1 MLAGEH
7 KVETGEYPDLHREDA
22 RLEIVGGILVLIVML
37 IFSGIKVVKDSNR
50 LVIYR
55 FGKVVATKGA
65 GVHLVMPIFETA
77 ETVDTR
83 VKVVETPEISATT
96 LELETVM
103 VSAICMFQV
112 GDVAKAVTKVDDYVG
127 ATGAVVQTALR
138 TAVSQ
143 NDLQTLQTEQKG
155 INKRLKALAEKQT
168 REWGVNI
175 KSVEIKHLQVMQK
188 LSG

>member
-1 MLAGEH
+1 M
-7 KVETGEYPDLHREDA
+7 
-22 RLEIVGGILVLIVML
+22 EIIGGILVLIVML

-96 LELETVM
+96 LELETVSI
-103 VSAICMFQV
+103 SAVCMFQV
-112 GDVAKAVTKVDDYVG
+112 GDVAKAVTKVDDYVS

-175 KSVEIKHLQVMQK
+175 KSIEIKHLEVVAK
-188 LSG
+188 VAVAEIAVAETAVIEAEA

>member
-1 MLAGEH
+1 M
-7 KVETGEYPDLHREDA
+7 
-22 RLEIVGGILVLIVML
+22 EIIGGILVLIVML

-55 FGKVVATKGA
+55 FGKVVATKGV
-65 GVHLVMPIFETA
+65 GMHLVMPLFETS

-83 VKVVETPEISATT
+83 VKVVNTPELTATT
-96 LELETVM
+96 LELEAVS

-112 GDVAKAVTKVDDYVG
+112 GDVARAVTKVDDYVS
-127 ATGAVVQTALR
+127 ATSAVVQTALR

-143 NDLQTLQTEQKG
+143 NDLQTLLTEQKG

-168 REWGVNI
+168 RDWGVNI
-175 KSVEIKHLQVMQK
+175 KSIEITHLQVVPK
-188 LSG
+188 LAAVEVKPELSAEPG

>member
-1 MLAGEH
+1 LFAKPIKEGS
-7 KVETGEYPDLHREDA
+7 
-22 RLEIVGGILVLIVML
+22 RLEIIGGILVLIVML

-83 VKVVETPEISATT
+83 VKVVETPEITATT
-96 LELETVM
+96 PELETVSI
-103 VSAICMFQV
+103 SAVCMFQV
-112 GDVAKAVTKVDDYVG
+112 GDVAKAVTKVDDYAS

-143 NDLQTLQTEQKG
+143 NDLSTLQTEQKG

-175 KSVEIKHLQVMQK
+175 KSIEIKHLQVLPK
-188 LSG
+188 LAVTEMDVIEAEA